1 MINKVLIVLCV
12 SIVFVLG
19 YWAYLD
25 TQNKRHQELMRI
37 IQEAE
42 KNLQTIKRN
51 PNRVSHSNLA
61 SYNLQKYISDKK
73 FFLTTV
79 AIVICFKSVPL
90 IISFHKF

>member
-25 TQNKRHQELMRI
+25 SQNKRHQELMRI

-42 KNLQTIKRN
+42 RNLQSIERN
-51 PNRVSHSNLA
+51 PNHAHHSNLA
-61 SYNLQKYISDKK
+61 SYNMQEYIGNKK
-73 FFLTTV
+73 LFSSSIEL
-79 AIVICFKSVPL
+79 
-90 IISFHKF
+90 